1 MPRVP
6 CLDNLTVSREY
17 NGRIFGNVTRNAFG
31 KLTAGRLWI
40 VVVARPNS
48 SIDEPICGPLFIQ
61 RFIQFCI
68 SLARFFSTPSDCLN
82 VSQSLFTTPPSL
94 VGQTNYPMFT
104 SSRHSGIFSSRT
116 SLFLAFLF
124 WFEMNYSTLFVISSR
139 HSGIFSGCISLLFAF
154 LFWFETNYSMFHYFS
169 SYILRLYS
177 TFRLFILSSL
187 VKMELFDVY
196 FSRYRKIF

>member
-48 SIDEPICGPLFIQ
+48 SIDVPICGPLFIQ
-61 RFIQFCI
+61 WFIQFCI
-68 SLARFFSTPSDCLN
+68 SLARFFSTSSDCLN

-104 SSRHSGIFSSRT
+104 SSRQWNIFKSYFSTSR
-116 SLFLAFLF
+116 LFILVRNELF
-124 WFEMNYSTLFVISSR
+124 DVIR
-139 HSGIFSGCISLLFAF
+139 YF
-154 LFWFETNYSMFHYFS
+154 FETQRNIF
-169 SYILRLYS
+169 RLYFS
-177 TFRLFILSSL
+177 TFRLFVL
-187 VKMELFDVY
+187 V
-196 FSRYRKIF
+196 

>member
-17 NGRIFGNVTRNAFG
+17 NGRIFGKRHA
-31 KLTAGRLWI
+31 KRI
-40 VVVARPNS
+40 R
-48 SIDEPICGPLFIQ
+48 
-61 RFIQFCI
+61 
-68 SLARFFSTPSDCLN
+68 
-82 VSQSLFTTPPSL
+82 
-94 VGQTNYPMFT
+94 QTNCWSTVDCRCSQTKFFDRRTDMRAPLYPTVYPILYIPREILLDSFRLFERFSIT
-104 SSRHSGIFSSRT
+104 FYYSAISGWSNELSNVYFFETQWNISSRT
-116 SLFLAFLF
+116 SLLLAFLF
-124 WFEMNYSTLFVISSR
+124 WFEMNYSMLFVISSR

-169 SYILRLYS
+169 SYILRLFS